1 MSETL
6 LLIIAA
12 AVIWRLYLWSRA
24 PHDAPTRSVALSLL
38 CAGLSY
44 PVAMPGGA
52 TGIDTVAGHGAAK
65 LAQNV
70 LLLGTVY
77 FLMCFYLYSAD
88 GQAARRRARWEA
100 LVVSV
105 VATAIMLAA
114 VSVPH
119 EALAG
124 SFSTADMTIPQ
135 VAFFYAGAGLYLM
148 YALGAAGRWSAR
160 YARMSGR
167 PHATGL
173 WMTAIGLG
181 AMAVACAVRAVFVA
195 VRWTGGAV
203 PDRLMNSVAAGLV
216 VSSLLFV
223 TGVTYSGVRAR
234 ITAMRLWLRR
244 RRDHRRLTPLWQ
256 LLIEVYPGNELRPAS
271 SGLWDRWRAHGV
283 HRRYHRRIVECR
295 DGLVD
300 ISPYLV
306 DEDDD
311 ADLLRLE
318 PAELA
323 SRLRRA
329 AVTIRQGSPAPGQAV
344 PLAVPKEDD
353 RDADVRQLIAVSEAL
368 RLTA

>member
-1 MSETL
+1 ML

-12 AVIWRLYLWSRA
+12 AVIWRLHLWSRA

-38 CAGLSY
+38 SAGLSY
-44 PVAMPGGA
+44 PVAMPGGT
-52 TGIDTVAGHGAAK
+52 TGIDTVAGHGTAK
-65 LAQNV
+65 LVQNV
-70 LLLGTVY
+70 LLLLTVY

-100 LVVSV
+100 VV
-105 VATAIMLAA
+105 VAAVMATIILAA
-114 VSVPH
+114 VNVPH

-135 VAFFYAGAGLYLM
+135 VAFFYTGAGLYLM

-160 YARMSGR
+160 YARMSRR

-181 AMAVACAVRAVFVA
+181 AMAAACAVRAVFVA
-195 VRWTGGAV
+195 VRWSGGSV
-203 PDRLMNSVAAGLV
+203 SHQLTTSVAVGLV

-223 TGVTYSGVRAR
+223 AGITYSGVRAR
-234 ITAMRLWLRR
+234 ITATRLWLRR
-244 RRDHRRLTPLWQ
+244 RRDHRRLIPLWQ
-256 LLIEVYPGNELRPAS
+256 LLIEVYPENELRPAS
-271 SGLWDRWRAHGV
+271 RGLWDRWRARGV

-306 DEDDD
+306 RGEDGTGLL
-311 ADLLRLE
+311 DLD
-318 PAELA
+318 PTQLA
-323 SRLRRA
+323 RRLRSA
-329 AVTIRQGSPAPGQAV
+329 ATMIKNGVPAPGQAV
-344 PLAVPKEDD
+344 ALAVPQEDD
-353 RDADVRQLIAVSEAL
+353 RNADVRQLIAVSEAL

>member
-1 MSETL
+1 MSQLL

-12 AVIWRLYLWSRA
+12 AVVWRLYLWSRA
-24 PHDAPTRSVALSLL
+24 PHDGPTRSVALSLL
-38 CAGLSY
+38 SAGLSY
-44 PVAMPGGA
+44 PVAMPGGG

-65 LAQNV
+65 LVQNI
-70 LLLGTVY
+70 LLLATVY
-77 FLMCFYLYSAD
+77 FLMCFYLFSAD

-100 LVVSV
+100 VVV
-105 VATAIMLAA
+105 TAVAVAIILAA

-124 SFSTADMTIPQ
+124 SFSTANMTISQ

-160 YARMSGR
+160 YARMSRR
-167 PHATGL
+167 PHSTGL
-173 WMTAIGLG
+173 WMTALGLG
-181 AMAVACAVRAVFVA
+181 AMALACAVRAAFVA
-195 VRWTGGAV
+195 VRWSGGSV
-203 PDRLMNSVAAGLV
+203 PPQLTASVAVGLV

-223 TGVTYSGVRAR
+223 AGITYSGVRAR

-256 LLIEVYPGNELRPAS
+256 LLIEVYPENELRPAS
-271 SGLWDRWRAHGV
+271 RGWWDRWRARGV

-306 DEDDD
+306 HG
-311 ADLLRLE
+311 ADGPGLLDLE
-318 PAELA
+318 PAQLA
-323 SRLRRA
+323 RRLRV
-329 AVTIRQGSPAPGQAV
+329 AVAMIENGAPAPGQAV
-344 PLAVPKEDD
+344 ALAVPEEADQN
-353 RDADVRQLIAVSEAL
+353 ADVRQLIAVSDAL

>member
-1 MSETL
+1 MTEIL

-38 CAGLSY
+38 SAGLSY
-44 PVAMPGGA
+44 PVAMPGGT
-52 TGIDTVAGHGAAK
+52 TGIDTVAGHDTAK
-65 LAQNV
+65 LVQNV
-70 LLLGTVY
+70 LLLLTVY

-88 GQAARRRARWEA
+88 GYAARRRARWEA
-100 LVVSV
+100 AV
-105 VATAIMLAA
+105 VAAVTAAIILAA
-114 VSVPH
+114 VSAPH

-135 VAFFYAGAGLYLM
+135 VAFFYTGAGLYLM

-160 YARMSGR
+160 YARMSRR

-181 AMAVACAVRAVFVA
+181 AMAAACAVRAVFVA
-195 VRWTGGAV
+195 VRWSGGSV
-203 PDRLMNSVAAGLV
+203 PHQLTASVAVGLV

-223 TGVTYSGVRAR
+223 AGITYSGVRAR
-234 ITAMRLWLRR
+234 ITATRLWLRR
-244 RRDHRRLTPLWQ
+244 RRDHRRLIPLWQ
-256 LLIEVYPGNELRPAS
+256 LLIEVYPENELRPAS
-271 SGLWDRWRAHGV
+271 RGLWDRWRARGV

-306 DEDDD
+306 RGEDGTGLL
-311 ADLLRLE
+311 DLD
-318 PAELA
+318 PTQLA
-323 SRLRRA
+323 RRLRSA
-329 AVTIRQGSPAPGQAV
+329 ATMIKNGVPAPGQAV
-344 PLAVPKEDD
+344 ALAVPQEDD
-353 RDADVRQLIAVSEAL
+353 RNADVRQLIAVSEAL

>member
-1 MSETL
+1 MSEIL

-12 AVIWRLYLWSRA
+12 AVVWRLYLWSRA

-44 PVAMPGGA
+44 PMAMPGGS
-52 TGIDTVAGHGAAK
+52 TGIDTVAGHGSAK
-65 LAQNV
+65 VIQNV

-100 LVVSV
+100 AVVTT
-105 VATAIMLAA
+105 VAVAIILAA

-124 SFSTADMTIPQ
+124 SFSTADMTVAQ

-148 YALGAAGRWSAR
+148 YALGVAGRWSAR
-160 YARMSGR
+160 YARMSSR

-195 VRWTGGAV
+195 VRWNGGSV
-203 PDRLMNSVAAGLV
+203 PHQLTASVAVGLV

-223 TGVTYSGVRAR
+223 AGVTYSGGRAR
-234 ITAMRLWLRR
+234 ITAMRLWMRR

-256 LLIEVYPGNELRPAS
+256 LLIEVYPENELRPAS
-271 SGLWDRWRAHGV
+271 RGLWDRWRARGV

-306 DEDDD
+306 RGQDRTGPLD
-311 ADLLRLE
+311 LE
-318 PAELA
+318 PAQLA
-323 SRLRRA
+323 QRLLLA
-329 AVTIRQGSPAPGQAV
+329 ADMIKNGVPAPGQAV
-344 PLAVPKEDD
+344 ALAVPQEDD
-353 RDADVRQLIAVSEAL
+353 RNADVRQLIAVSDAL

>member
-1 MSETL
+1 MSEIL

-12 AVIWRLYLWSRA
+12 AVIWRLFLWSRA

-38 CAGLSY
+38 SAGLSY

-52 TGIDTVAGHGAAK
+52 TGIDAVAGHGAAK
-65 LAQNV
+65 VVQNV

-100 LVVSV
+100 VV
-105 VATAIMLAA
+105 VAGVAVAIILAA

-124 SFSTADMTIPQ
+124 SFRTADMTIPQ
-135 VAFFYAGAGLYLM
+135 VAFFYAGAGVYLM
-148 YALGAAGRWSAR
+148 YALGVAGRWSAR
-160 YARMSGR
+160 YARMSSR

-173 WMTAIGLG
+173 WLTAIGLG

-195 VRWTGGAV
+195 VRWNGESV
-203 PDRLMNSVAAGLV
+203 PHQLTASVAVGLV

-223 TGVTYSGVRAR
+223 AGVTYSGGRAR
-234 ITAMRLWLRR
+234 ITATRLWLRR

-256 LLIEVYPGNELRPAS
+256 LLIAVYPENELRPAS
-271 SGLWDRWRAHGV
+271 RGLWDRWRARGV

-306 DEDDD
+306 RGQDRTGPLD
-311 ADLLRLE
+311 LE
-318 PAELA
+318 PAQLA
-323 SRLRRA
+323 QRLLLA
-329 AVTIRQGSPAPGQAV
+329 ADMIKNGVPAPGQAV
-344 PLAVPKEDD
+344 ALAVPQEDD
-353 RDADVRQLIAVSEAL
+353 RNADVRQLIAVSDAL